1 MPKSPPTVLGFAVAI
16 LLLASSNPAAPLS
29 PAALDYSQAQNWVC
43 RPDLAEACRDDL
55 SAAILEAD
63 GTARIEP
70 FQPSDH
76 PAADCFYVYPTV
88 SQSPGFTAEPAVTE
102 AERRSVRQQVERF
115 SSVCRLFTPVYR
127 QFTVTGM
134 KSGFPRPTAD
144 VRAAAGRV
152 AQADVIAAW
161 DHYLAN
167 DNAGRPVILIGH
179 SQGSAMLIR
188 LIQQRI
194 DGQPV
199 QRRLVSAI
207 LPGSFVLV
215 PKGKDVGGTFQ
226 TIPPCRSDQQTGC
239 VIVFNTVRI
248 DRPVPADQVIRHE
261 GQESLCTNPA
271 ALGGG
276 VGVLKPY
283 LSTSGETIIPD
294 FTAPQ
299 PPWTREPSR
308 IDAPFVMPP
317 GLYSAECKDDE
328 HGVYLAIST
337 NLRPDDRRTGALT
350 GDWMARAEA
359 TMGLHLIDLNLT
371 AGNLVDVLRA
381 QIAAMA
387 GASAALD
394 PAA

>member
-1 MPKSPPTVLGFAVAI
+1 MSKSPPTVLGLAAAVA
-16 LLLASSNPAAPLS
+16 LLALSSAAAPLD
-29 PAALDYSQAQNWVC
+29 PPALDYSQRQNWVC
-43 RPDLAEACRDDL
+43 RPDLAEACHDDL
-55 SAAILEAD
+55 STAILEAD
-63 GTARIEP
+63 GASRIES
-70 FQPSDH
+70 FRPSDH

-88 SQSPGFTAEPAVTE
+88 SESPGFTAEPAVTE

-134 KSGFPRPTAD
+134 KPGFPRPTAD
-144 VRAAAGRV
+144 ARAAAGRV

-161 DHYLAN
+161 DHYVAH
-167 DNAGRPVILIGH
+167 DNGGRPVILIGH

-199 QRRLVSAI
+199 QGRLVSAI
-207 LPGSFVLV
+207 LPGSSVLV
-215 PKGKDVGGTFQ
+215 PKGKDVGGTFR

-239 VIVFNTVRI
+239 VIVFNALRVE
-248 DRPVPADQVIRHE
+248 RPIPVDKVIHHE
-261 GQESLCTNPA
+261 GQQALCTNPA
-271 ALGGG
+271 ALAGGM
-276 VGVLKPY
+276 GVLKPY

-299 PPWTREPSR
+299 PPWTRDPLR
-308 IDAPFVMPP
+308 IDAPFVTTP

-337 NLRPDDRRTGALT
+337 NLRPGDRRTGALT
-350 GDWMARAEA
+350 GDWMARETAEP

-381 QIAAMA
+381 QVAAMA
-387 GASAALD
+387 RR
-394 PAA
+394 